1 MTNNTTI
8 TFNKVKDA
16 VEAAG
21 IPVNN
26 FNSTGEIATK
36 ILNDFEK
43 INKHDFLEALAIVSV
58 VEAGEAEKAR
68 EEEILREA
76 EAKAKEEAAKAAEEQ
91 RTAWRNTLLSLN
103 EKQRTVAIYIKGVLQ
118 YTVNDGIRIIGNAV
132 IESIVNAEG
141 TFEIAVRITKAMDK
155 AQILEVSDRQRYDS
169 EIEDFLSDIGEII
182 RNNNNDT
189 IVDKINK
196 AFETYADMTPA
207 EPKF

>member
-1 MTNNTTI
+1 MEKMEKI
-8 TFNKVKDA
+8 TFNQVK
-16 VEAAG
+16 EFTEELG
-21 IPVNN
+21 CPVNN
-26 FNSTGEIATK
+26 VTGEIVTE
-36 ILNDFEK
+36 ILNKFEK
-43 INKHDFLEALAIVSV
+43 ANNQDLMDALAVINTIK
-58 VEAGEAEKAR
+58 AGEQMLEEKAKA
-68 EEEILREA
+68 EA
-76 EAKAKEEAAKAAEEQ
+76 EAKAKEAEEAAKAAEEQ

-118 YTVNDGIRIIGNAV
+118 YTINDGIRIIGNAV

-169 EIEDFLSDIGEII
+169 EIEDFLSDIDEII

-189 IVDKINK
+189 IVDRINK

-207 EPKF
+207 EVK